1 MSSYWI
7 DILDQAL
14 IFSIFAVSLNLLMGV
29 GGQVSAAQ
37 AAFGAV
43 GGYAA
48 GYLSQKHG
56 IPFGAGLLIG
66 AAFAA
71 LAGFLVSL
79 PALGLAGEYLILLT
93 LTAQTIVLVVI
104 SSVGAFGGEFGLTE
118 IQPANMFGKDLLRPG
133 DWVAS
138 LLVIAA
144 LSLLA
149 CWLMSVSSFGKVLRG
164 IRDDERATAA
174 LGKNTYLYKVV
185 AFTIAS
191 GFAGLAGAL
200 LVYYN
205 GIAAPGLFGFDV
217 SMSIIVMIVL
227 GGSGNMLGALLG
239 TAFVIGSVGFFEKA
253 INLEPDKASL
263 TRLMAY
269 GIALVVILFVRPQGL
284 LPEGAGAALRRR
296 LRRRW
301 RRGGGR
307 WAGRRGGPRGR
318 SGRAGPDHHGAA
330 RGAGRRRAAR
340 GRRRAGRG
348 VGRALRR
355 ACRRSSRR
363 PRPRSR
369 PRTAWCWSSAAS
381 RSPSAACRRCATSRS
396 RCRPAARPRCRPQR
410 RRQDDDL
417 QHDHRRL
424 PARSGQ
430 RLPARRGHHGPAPHR
445 SAQRGLV
452 RSFQDV
458 RLFSRLSACRTWCW
472 PCRQP
477 GDRRAPRGRD
487 RRRARRARE
496 RGRWSCSASSAWRL
510 RRRAGGRHALRPDQK
525 LVSLARVLATE
536 AEVCS
541 STSRRPASTRKLARH
556 DARPDRA
563 APRAGPHGLHRR
575 AQPHVV
581 GRLADH
587 IVLHGARAR
596 HGRGHHRPSSPVP
609 GATRGGLLW
618 HRLTSATAGAPAAT
632 ACHAGASRTCGP
644 ATAASRP
651 SSTPT

>member
-56 IPFGAGLLIG
+56 IPFGASLLIG

-118 IQPANMFGKDLLRPG
+118 IQPANMLGKDLLRPG

-144 LSLLA
+144 LSWLA

-253 INLEPDKASL
+253 IDLEPDKASL

-296 LRRRW
+296 LR
-301 RRGGGR
+301 GGGAEPEG
-307 WAGRRGGPRGR
+307 AGQADVEARVGAPAEPAPTATAPPAAPAAGGPPAADGEPAAVSGGRFTRPSPVEPPAAPAESSADGVVLEVRGLEKSFGGVQAVR
-318 SGRAGPDHHGAA
+318 DLSFALPTGRTTALIGPN
-330 RGAGRRRAAR
+330 GAGKTTIFNMITGVFPPDQGSVYLR
-340 GRRRAGRG
+340 GEDITG
-348 VGRALRR
+348 L
-355 ACRRSSRR
+355 
-363 PRPRSR
+363 PLH
-369 PRTAWCWSSAAS
+369 RT
-381 RSPSAACRRCATSRS
+381 
-396 RCRPAARPRCRPQR
+396 
-410 RRQDDDL
+410 
-417 QHDHRRL
+417 
-424 PARSGQ
+424 
-430 RLPARRGHHGPAPHR
+430 
-445 SAQRGLV
+445 AQRGLA
-452 RSFQDV
+452 RTFQDV
-458 RLFSRLSACRTWCW
+458 RIFGRLSALENVALAV
-472 PCRQP
+472 PAP
-477 GDRRAPRGRD
+477 GTANP
-487 RRRARRARE
+487 ATAIARE
-496 RGRWSCSASSAWRL
+496 RGARE
-510 RRRAGGRHALRPDQK
+510 RARELLGFVGLERHANLPVAAMPYGDQK
-525 LVSLARVLATE
+525 LVSLARVLATRADVVLLDE
-536 AEVCS
+536 
-541 STSRRPASTRKLARH
+541 PASGI
-556 DARPDRA
+556 DARWLEKTLELIGQLRQQGKTVCIVEHNLD
-563 APRAGPHGLHRR
+563 
-575 AQPHVV
+575 VV
-581 GRLADH
+581 ERLADH
-587 IVLHGARAR
+587 VVFLEQGTVTAE
-596 HGRGHHRPSSPVP
+596 GTMTELKSQE
-609 GATRGGLLW
+609 
-618 HRLTSATAGAPAAT
+618 RLVEAYFGMA
-632 ACHAGASRTCGP
+632 
-644 ATAASRP
+644 
-651 SSTPT
+651 

>member
-253 INLEPDKASL
+253 IDLEPDKASL

-296 LRRRW
+296 LR
-301 RRGGGR
+301 GGGAEAEG
-307 WAGRRGGPRGR
+307 AGQADVEARVGAPAEPAPTATAPPAAPAA
-318 SGRAGPDHHGAA
+318 AGPPAA
-330 RGAGRRRAAR
+330 DGEPAAVSGERFTRLSPVESPAAPTESPADGVVLELRGLEKSFGGVQAVRDLSFALPTGRTTALIGPNGAGKTTIFNMITGVFPPDQGSVYLR
-340 GRRRAGRG
+340 GEDITG
-348 VGRALRR
+348 L
-355 ACRRSSRR
+355 
-363 PRPRSR
+363 PLH
-369 PRTAWCWSSAAS
+369 RT
-381 RSPSAACRRCATSRS
+381 
-396 RCRPAARPRCRPQR
+396 
-410 RRQDDDL
+410 
-417 QHDHRRL
+417 
-424 PARSGQ
+424 
-430 RLPARRGHHGPAPHR
+430 
-445 SAQRGLV
+445 AQRGLA
-452 RSFQDV
+452 RTFQDV
-458 RLFSRLSACRTWCW
+458 RIFGRLSALENVALAV
-472 PCRQP
+472 PAP
-477 GDRRAPRGRD
+477 GTANP
-487 RRRARRARE
+487 ATAIARE
-496 RGRWSCSASSAWRL
+496 RGARE
-510 RRRAGGRHALRPDQK
+510 RAHELLGFVGLERHANLPVAAMPYGDQK
-525 LVSLARVLATE
+525 LVSLARVLATGADVVLLDE
-536 AEVCS
+536 
-541 STSRRPASTRKLARH
+541 PASGI
-556 DARPDRA
+556 DARWLEKTLELIGQLRQQGKTVCIVEHNLD
-563 APRAGPHGLHRR
+563 
-575 AQPHVV
+575 VV
-581 GRLADH
+581 ERLADH
-587 IVLHGARAR
+587 VVFLEQGTVTAE
-596 HGRGHHRPSSPVP
+596 GTMTELKSQE
-609 GATRGGLLW
+609 
-618 HRLTSATAGAPAAT
+618 RLVEAYFGMA
-632 ACHAGASRTCGP
+632 
-644 ATAASRP
+644 
-651 SSTPT
+651 

>member
-71 LAGFLVSL
+71 VAGFLVSL

-118 IQPANMFGKDLLRPG
+118 IQPANMLGKDLLRPG

-144 LSLLA
+144 LTWLA
-149 CWLMSVSSFGKVLRG
+149 CWVMSVSSFGKVLRG

-253 INLEPDKASL
+253 IDLEPDKASL

-284 LPEGAGAALRRR
+284 LPEGAGAGLRRR
-296 LRRRW
+296 LR
-301 RRGGGR
+301 GGG
-307 WAGRRGGPRGR
+307 AEPGGAEQADEEARVGAPAEPAPTTTAAPAAPAA
-318 SGRAGPDHHGAA
+318 AGPPAADGEPAAVSGARFA
-330 RGAGRRRAAR
+330 RLSPVEPPAAPAESPADGVVLELRGLEKSFGGVQAVRDLSFSLPTGRTTALIGPNGAGKTTIFNMITGVFPPDQGSVYLR
-340 GRRRAGRG
+340 GEDITG
-348 VGRALRR
+348 L
-355 ACRRSSRR
+355 
-363 PRPRSR
+363 PLH
-369 PRTAWCWSSAAS
+369 RT
-381 RSPSAACRRCATSRS
+381 
-396 RCRPAARPRCRPQR
+396 
-410 RRQDDDL
+410 
-417 QHDHRRL
+417 
-424 PARSGQ
+424 
-430 RLPARRGHHGPAPHR
+430 
-445 SAQRGLV
+445 AQRGLA
-452 RSFQDV
+452 RTFQDV
-458 RLFSRLSACRTWCW
+458 RIFGRLSALENVALAV
-472 PCRQP
+472 P
-477 GDRRAPRGRD
+477 APATGNP
-487 RRRARRARE
+487 ATAIARE
-496 RGRWSCSASSAWRL
+496 RGARE
-510 RRRAGGRHALRPDQK
+510 RARELLGFVGLERHANLPVAAMPYGDQK
-525 LVSLARVLATE
+525 LVSLARVLATGADVVLLDE
-536 AEVCS
+536 
-541 STSRRPASTRKLARH
+541 PASGI
-556 DARPDRA
+556 DARWLEKTLELIGQLRQQGKTVCIVEHNLD
-563 APRAGPHGLHRR
+563 
-575 AQPHVV
+575 VV
-581 GRLADH
+581 ERLADH
-587 IVLHGARAR
+587 VVFLEQGTVTAE
-596 HGRGHHRPSSPVP
+596 GTMTELKSQE
-609 GATRGGLLW
+609 
-618 HRLTSATAGAPAAT
+618 RLVEAYFGMA
-632 ACHAGASRTCGP
+632 
-644 ATAASRP
+644 
-651 SSTPT
+651 

>member
-56 IPFGAGLLIG
+56 IPFGASLLIG

-118 IQPANMFGKDLLRPG
+118 IQPANMLGKDLLRPG

-144 LSLLA
+144 LSWLA

-253 INLEPDKASL
+253 IDLEPDKASL

-296 LRRRW
+296 LR
-301 RRGGGR
+301 GGGAEPEG
-307 WAGRRGGPRGR
+307 AGQADVEARVGAPAEPAPTATAPPAAPAAGGPPAADGEPAAVSGGRFTRPSPVEPPAAPAESSADGVVLEVRGLEKSFGGVQAVR
-318 SGRAGPDHHGAA
+318 DLSFALPTGRTTALIGPN
-330 RGAGRRRAAR
+330 GAGKTTIFNMITGVFPPDQGSVYLR
-340 GRRRAGRG
+340 GEDITG
-348 VGRALRR
+348 L
-355 ACRRSSRR
+355 
-363 PRPRSR
+363 PLH
-369 PRTAWCWSSAAS
+369 RT
-381 RSPSAACRRCATSRS
+381 
-396 RCRPAARPRCRPQR
+396 
-410 RRQDDDL
+410 
-417 QHDHRRL
+417 
-424 PARSGQ
+424 
-430 RLPARRGHHGPAPHR
+430 
-445 SAQRGLV
+445 AQRGLA
-452 RSFQDV
+452 RTFQDV
-458 RLFSRLSACRTWCW
+458 RIFGRLSALENVALAV
-472 PCRQP
+472 PAP
-477 GDRRAPRGRD
+477 GTANP
-487 RRRARRARE
+487 ATAIARE
-496 RGRWSCSASSAWRL
+496 RGARE
-510 RRRAGGRHALRPDQK
+510 RARELLGFVGLERHANLPVAAMPYGDQK
-525 LVSLARVLATE
+525 LVSLARVLATGADVVLLDE
-536 AEVCS
+536 
-541 STSRRPASTRKLARH
+541 PASGI
-556 DARPDRA
+556 DARWLEKTLELIGQLRQQGKTVCIVEHNLD
-563 APRAGPHGLHRR
+563 
-575 AQPHVV
+575 VV
-581 GRLADH
+581 ERLADH
-587 IVLHGARAR
+587 VVFLEQGTVTAE
-596 HGRGHHRPSSPVP
+596 GTMTELKSQE
-609 GATRGGLLW
+609 
-618 HRLTSATAGAPAAT
+618 RLVEAYFGMA
-632 ACHAGASRTCGP
+632 
-644 ATAASRP
+644 
-651 SSTPT
+651 